1 MTTQSK
7 PKFVWTHV
15 KAENVDKLINQ
26 AVGKVKAMQTAVQY
40 ASVAVLLHAQKHGD
54 YSKANDLVKA
64 LGKGVRAKALVEFFV
79 KYGGLSVGSESEG
92 FTAWKGKEAIDI
104 EGAKAQPWWD
114 LKPEPIFKGFDLHDQ
129 IANLVAKAE
138 KMQQE
143 AANDPAKAKLISIS
157 KEDLSKLKAIA

>member
-1 MTTQSK
+1 
-7 PKFVWTHV
+7 
-15 KAENVDKLINQ
+15 
-26 AVGKVKAMQTAVQY
+26 
-40 ASVAVLLHAQKHGD
+40 
-54 YSKANDLVKA
+54 VKA

-104 EGAKAQPWWD
+104 EGAKEQPWWE
-114 LKPEPIFKGFDLHDQ
+114 LKPEPVFKGFDLHEQ

-138 KMQQE
+138 KMQIE
-143 AANDPAKAKLISIS
+143 AANDPAKAKLISVS